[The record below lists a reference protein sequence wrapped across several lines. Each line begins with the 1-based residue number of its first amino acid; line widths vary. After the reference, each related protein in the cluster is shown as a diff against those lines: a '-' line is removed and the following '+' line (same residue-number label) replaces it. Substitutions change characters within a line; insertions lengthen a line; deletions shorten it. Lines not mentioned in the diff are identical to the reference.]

1 MRQSE
6 HCAPPF
12 VVFTRPNLPM
22 KPAQITIA
30 IVAAITI
37 LAHAHAQLSPLP
49 LGAKPLSEQVQVLP
63 FVLEFQTV
71 KFKPHEHDVPEE
83 LRVSFPGQQ
92 IEIAGTKKKD
102 VKGIKGKLCGHFGQL
117 ALFKSA
123 EPQAGTLEVKIP
135 SIFETTYYG
144 ISLDC
149 TSGILLS
156 KTIELAPGYRYDWSA
171 KQDGTDFAVEITNS
185 AGKVDSIRADT
196 STVKGFG
203 FFATVRYP
211 MSKADII
218 VTVNPPD
225 PKK

>member
-1 MRQSE
+1 
-6 HCAPPF
+6 
-12 VVFTRPNLPM
+12 M

-30 IVAAITI
+30 IVAAFTI

-49 LGAKPLSEQVQVLP
+49 FNAKPLSEQIQVLP
-63 FVLEFQTV
+63 FVLEYPTV
-71 KFKPHEHDVPEE
+71 KWKPREHDIPEE
-83 LRVSFPGQQ
+83 LRVTFPGQQ

-102 VKGIKGKLCGHFGQL
+102 VKGIKGRLCGHFGQV
-117 ALFKSA
+117 ALFKTADS
-123 EPQAGTLEVKIP
+123 QAGTLEVKIP
-135 SIFETTYYG
+135 SITDTTYYG

-149 TSGILLS
+149 APGILLS
-156 KTIELAPGYRYDWSA
+156 KTVTLAPGYRYDWSA

-218 VTVNPPD
+218 LTVNPPD